1 MREIQDLA
9 KNGPTSDEMLK
20 IQNQLINDTIRV
32 RQSSI
37 NRARELAEFTLY
49 DGDPKLFNSELDEFL
64 QITPDRI
71 RAAVDKYL
79 NTENRALLD
88 IVTAG
93 NSN

>member
-1 MREIQDLA
+1 MEEIQDLA

-64 QITPDRI
+64 QISPERI